1 MSSAP
6 GRDLPPLPSAAGKL
20 AGAQR
25 LTTAPRSS
33 VVERIL
39 ATLDKTGE
47 GTTLDIIAASD
58 IPPNSVY
65 KCVSF
70 MHQAGEIEVC
80 GQRINHYPR
89 GYKYA
94 SLYRRASDDAAE
106 AVMSPG
112 HPADR
117 AQYETEQQAAKFAE
131 RMGGLRY
138 DDSPASLKAV
148 THSKVDLRR
157 AAPLTA
163 SSAA

>member
-1 MSSAP
+1 MTSARMS
-6 GRDLPPLPSAAGKL
+6 
-20 AGAQR
+20 
-25 LTTAPRSS
+25 
-33 VVERIL
+33 VIERIL
-39 ATLDKTGE
+39 ATLDLIGE

-58 IPPNSVY
+58 IPANSVY
-65 KCVSF
+65 KNVSF
-70 MHQAGEIEVC
+70 MHHAGHIEVC

-117 AQYETEQQAAKFAE
+117 WQIETDQQAAKFAAALNGTVYGPIHGKPPE
-131 RMGGLRY
+131 
-138 DDSPASLKAV
+138 P
-148 THSKVDLRR
+148 KVARLNLTK
-157 AAPLTA
+157 AAPLTT